1 MITFSPG
8 WVDESLNPISYRE
21 KQALTS
27 HLDSI
32 KHKEFSTAFDTHY
45 ISSFFKIKQLQVKQ
59 QYAHICPVR

>member
-1 MITFSPG
+1 M
-8 WVDESLNPISYRE
+8 E

-59 QYAHICPVR
+59 QYAYICPVR